1 MQDHYSAIALENNGV
16 RTILKKLGNKAH
28 VNKVHPHRFRRT
40 FATDAINRGMPLE
53 QLRVLM
59 GHNNYDTTLG
69 YAKVNN
75 KQVVQSYRTCCE

>member
-1 MQDHYSAIALENNGV
+1 MTQIN
-16 RTILKKLGNKAH
+16 
-28 VNKVHPHRFRRT
+28 RFRRT
-40 FATDAINRGMPLE
+40 FATDAINHGMPLE

-59 GHNNYDTTLG
+59 GHANYDTTLG